1 MIFKLKRKVEKGE
14 RNDEMT
20 CESKS
25 KALLTINLNAQH
37 VNEMTLLICTVI
49 RNHTVMT
56 LYLNFPW
63 FVDQNDKMERQIQAR
78 RPFPQP
84 YD

>member
-1 MIFKLKRKVEKGE
+1 MACKEGQFDVVNNKFKTFG
-14 RNDEMT
+14 
-20 CESKS
+20 
-25 KALLTINLNAQH
+25 INLNAQH

-56 LYLNFPW
+56 LYLNFSW

>member
-1 MIFKLKRKVEKGE
+1 MACKEGQFDVVNDKFKTFG
-14 RNDEMT
+14 
-20 CESKS
+20 
-25 KALLTINLNAQH
+25 INLNAQH